1 MKTSLSALFCA
12 FCVVFGFAFSVTAGN
27 VTLAWDAAST
37 PATLGDAATGL
48 LEFTYVD
55 GVVSNI
61 TAHPVDGG
69 TIVMTGDQ
77 IDVCSLASINMSG
90 TGELVF
96 SNTVHG
102 SWNLDVYSSVQD
114 YNTLSYD
121 GANLGTDYTTIFAN
135 RNLSD

>member
-1 MKTSLSALFCA
+1 MKALSTVVCA
-12 FCVVFGFAFSVTAGN
+12 FGAAFGLAASASAGN
-27 VTLAWDAAST
+27 VTIPWDASAT
-37 PATLGDAATGL
+37 PATLGDASTGL